1 MRVAIVT
8 PPARAPE
15 RESRAFLRL
24 LADIC
29 RRFPDLRGWL
39 VEDFARDAKVRANFL
54 GLVETDDLGD
64 EDTADA
70 FAEMAGELGSWQEEK
85 RRMQTNLPAQA
96 TRPFGGLTWDEI
108 ESLVRRFEVRTLRM
122 DVFLLVRDWR
132 KAGESAKASPRL
144 LRASADLLDA
154 AIRSG
159 DTRLFTELGRAI
171 ALLSSLEKGNRRTAF
186 SYTDWWKLH
195 VLVYMMRHPRET
207 YRTREVR
214 AHLETLRLQI
224 SSQDFRRFCKRHGI
238 RRDER
243 AGRPRIHTAARAA
256 G

>member
-1 MRVAIVT
+1 MMVAIVT

-29 RRFPDLRGWL
+29 RRFPDLRAWL
-39 VEDFARDAKVRANFL
+39 VEDFARDANVRVNFL
-54 GLVETDDLGD
+54 GLVETGDLGG

-85 RRMQTNLPAQA
+85 RRMQVELPAQA

-108 ESLVRRFEVRTLRM
+108 ESLVRRFEARTLRL

-132 KAGESAKASPRL
+132 KAGESAKASPKL

-159 DTRLFTELGRAI
+159 DARLFTELSRAV
-171 ALLSSLEKGNRRTAF
+171 ALLSSLEKGSLRTAF
-186 SYTDWWKLH
+186 GYADWWKLH
-195 VLVYMMRHPRET
+195 ALVYMMRHPREA

-224 SSQDFRRFCKRHGI
+224 SSLDFRRFCKRHGI

-243 AGRPRIHTAARAA
+243 AGRPRIHTDA
-256 G
+256 

>member
-1 MRVAIVT
+1 MRVATVT

-54 GLVETDDLGD
+54 GLVETGDLGG
-64 EDTADA
+64 EDMADA
-70 FAEMAGELGSWQEEK
+70 FAEMAGELGSWREEK
-85 RRMQTNLPAQA
+85 RRMQVELPAQA

-108 ESLVRRFEVRTLRM
+108 ESLVRRFEARTLRL

-144 LRASADLLDA
+144 LRASADLLDT

-159 DTRLFTELGRAI
+159 DARLFTELSRAV
-171 ALLSSLEKGNRRTAF
+171 ALLSNLEKGSLRTAF
-186 SYTDWWKLH
+186 GYADWWKLH
-195 VLVYMMRHPRET
+195 ALVYMMRHPREA

-224 SSQDFRRFCKRHGI
+224 SSLDFRRFCKRHGI

>member
-54 GLVETDDLGD
+54 GLVETGDLGGG
-64 EDTADA
+64 DTADA

-85 RRMQTNLPAQA
+85 CRMHAALPAQA

-159 DTRLFTELGRAI
+159 DTGLFTELGRAV
-171 ALLSSLEKGNRRTAF
+171 ALLSSLENGNRRTAF
-186 SYTDWWKLH
+186 SYADWWKLH
-195 VLVYMMRHPRET
+195 ALVYMMRHPCEA
-207 YRTREVR
+207 YRTRDLR
-214 AHLETLRLQI
+214 AHLLQLGLQVC
-224 SSQDFRRFCKRHGI
+224 SLDFRRFCKRYGI

-243 AGRPRIHTAARAA
+243 AGRPRKI

>member
-1 MRVAIVT
+1 MRVATVT

-39 VEDFARDAKVRANFL
+39 VEDFARDALVRANFL
-54 GLVETDDLGD
+54 GLVETGDLGG
-64 EDTADA
+64 EDMADA
-70 FAEMAGELGSWQEEK
+70 FAEMAGELGSWREEK
-85 RRMQTNLPAQA
+85 RRMQVQLPAQA

-108 ESLVRRFEVRTLRM
+108 ESLVRRFEARTLRL

-144 LRASADLLDA
+144 LRASADLLDT

-159 DTRLFTELGRAI
+159 DARLFTELSRAV
-171 ALLSSLEKGNRRTAF
+171 ALLSNLENGSLRTAF
-186 SYTDWWKLH
+186 GYADWWKLH
-195 VLVYMMRHPRET
+195 VLVYMMRHPREA

-214 AHLETLRLQI
+214 AHLGTLRLQI
-224 SSQDFRRFCKRHGI
+224 SSLDFRRFCKRHGI